1 MGCFVNGS
9 FTVNIKQLPPPAPP
23 YTGGVRGGSLL
34 ASSHKCVYKWRDA
47 GEDETK
53 AGPDDDIEN
62 SEQGIE
68 DDHEGKEQGDDSRY
82 EYPSPSSDF

>member
-1 MGCFVNGS
+1 MTFDTPS
-9 FTVNIKQLPPPAPP
+9 
-23 YTGGVRGGSLL
+23 SLL
-34 ASSHKCVYKWRDA
+34 ASPHECVYKWRDA

-53 AGPDDDIEN
+53 SRPDDDIEN

-82 EYPSPSSDF
+82 EYPSPSPDF